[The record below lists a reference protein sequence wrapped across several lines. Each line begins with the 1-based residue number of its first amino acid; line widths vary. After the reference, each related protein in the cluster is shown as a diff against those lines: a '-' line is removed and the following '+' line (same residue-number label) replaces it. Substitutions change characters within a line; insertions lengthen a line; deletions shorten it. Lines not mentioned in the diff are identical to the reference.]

1 MLPYF
6 RNKDEKLCC
15 GCRACEQ
22 ICPKQAISMQSN
34 REAFLYPD
42 LQETLCVNCG
52 LCEDVCPM
60 INRPEGKR
68 FSATYAVQ
76 HKDEDILKLS
86 SSGGVFRLL
95 SDEVIRNGGYVVGC
109 VWNEYYQPVLRIA
122 NSLNELIPM
131 QGSKYLSSD
140 TNSVYSQV
148 KCLLE
153 KCEMVFFTG
162 TPCQCAGLLN
172 FLRKPYSNLLTADF
186 LCHGVPSQL
195 AFDSYLDDLERKHR
209 ITNPYS
215 EGQPADDLV
224 KSKSKIRGITSY
236 YFRDKEKRGWGHVS
250 SYTWMQGGKRK
261 KRSAVGMSDP
271 YDFGFLNGYFN
282 RYSCY
287 TCPFKGEKRFTDFT
301 FCDYWGVE
309 RYHELETR
317 KGVSAVTINS
327 KRGEDFVTQLKDKAL
342 WKLTNAAY
350 VAVDNPSLL
359 YESSEG
365 IPAIRSSIYEMIQR
379 KGWKWVQR
387 KYLYPKNRLIKLIW
401 YGLPI
406 SVTDGI
412 KKITRRG

>member
-1 MLPYF
+1 
-6 RNKDEKLCC
+6 
-15 GCRACEQ
+15 
-22 ICPKQAISMQSN
+22 
-34 REAFLYPD
+34 
-42 LQETLCVNCG
+42 
-52 LCEDVCPM
+52 
-60 INRPEGKR
+60 
-68 FSATYAVQ
+68 
-76 HKDEDILKLS
+76 
-86 SSGGVFRLL
+86 
-95 SDEVIRNGGYVVGC
+95 
-109 VWNEYYQPVLRIA
+109 
-122 NSLNELIPM
+122 
-131 QGSKYLSSD
+131 
-140 TNSVYSQV
+140 
-148 KCLLE
+148 
-153 KCEMVFFTG
+153 MVFFTG

-236 YFRDKEKRGWGHVS
+236 QFRDKEKRGWGHVS

-261 KRSAVGMSDP
+261 KHSAVGMTDP

-365 IPAIRSSIYEMIQR
+365 IPTIRSSIYEMIQR

-406 SVTDGI
+406 SVTDRV
-412 KKITRRG
+412 KKIARRG